1 MLFRSIYMPLCTKM
15 NLAILVLH
23 SILSSASAATSKP
36 ISIEEEIKRLDH
48 KWAQAYVKSDIP
60 TLQELMSD
68 ELVTTDATGTT
79 FLKGKEQDIEGVRN
93 GSISYEVFKIEDV
106 KVKAHG
112 DTAIAV
118 GRFSMKGKAGKK
130 EFSGR
135 YAYTET
141 WIKRSGKWQ
150 AIAEHITSIQ

>member
-1 MLFRSIYMPLCTKM
+1 MNISGIIQLAVFLLCCVTHAGVPH
-15 NLAILVLH
+15 N
-23 SILSSASAATSKP
+23 STSR
-36 ISIEEEIKRLDH
+36 SIEEEIKKLDL
-48 KWAQAYVKSDIP
+48 KWAQAYVNKDIP

-93 GSISYEVFKIEDV
+93 GAVSYEVFKIEDV
-106 KVKAHG
+106 NVKAHG

-118 GRFSMKGKAGKK
+118 GRFSMKGKAGNKA
-130 EFSGR
+130 FSGH
-135 YAYTET
+135 YAYTEA
-141 WIKRSGKWQ
+141 WIKRNGKWQ